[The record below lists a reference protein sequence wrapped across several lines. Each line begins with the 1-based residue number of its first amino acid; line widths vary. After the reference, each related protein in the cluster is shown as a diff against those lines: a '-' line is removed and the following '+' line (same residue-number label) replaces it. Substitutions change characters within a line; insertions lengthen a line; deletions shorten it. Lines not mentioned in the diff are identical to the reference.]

1 MRKRRRKKEG
11 LTELELFVK
20 RAREQ
25 GMTYGQ
31 AQVHETCE
39 LLRIQ
44 KLKEEL
50 SEKRKREKEVEA
62 SFFDASNGV

>member
-1 MRKRRRKKEG
+1 MGRRRRKKKG

-25 GMTYGQ
+25 GMTYAQ
-31 AQVHETCE
+31 AQIKETCE

-44 KLKEEL
+44 KLKSEL
-50 SEKRKREKEVEA
+50 SEKRRKEKEVKA
-62 SFFDASNGV
+62 SFFDASKGV